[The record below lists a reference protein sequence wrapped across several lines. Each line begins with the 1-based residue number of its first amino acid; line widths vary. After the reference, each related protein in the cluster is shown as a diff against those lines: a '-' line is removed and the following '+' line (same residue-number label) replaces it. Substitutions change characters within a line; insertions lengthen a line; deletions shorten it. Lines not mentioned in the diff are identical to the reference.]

1 MFRKSR
7 IAMLVAGAVFA
18 TQAAAVSGS
27 FESPDVAWA
36 DEFSSASQITVF
48 NPDGSSYSIIPAG
61 VEIAQLEPVLLT
73 AGTESMPDQL
83 TVFEPD
89 GSVYSYEFTPV
100 LTAWEPME
108 ILVLEEDMSIAPLAV
123 IGEVPVAGPTYVAHF
138 VSPPT
143 YTGLLEEVS

>member
-1 MFRKSR
+1 MFRKNR
-7 IAMLVAGAVFA
+7 IAMLVASAVFA
-18 TQAAAVSGS
+18 TQAAAVSGNL
-27 FESPDVAWA
+27 ESSDVAWA

-61 VEIAQLEPVLLT
+61 VEIAQLEPVLWIQ
-73 AGTESMPDQL
+73 GSESMPDQL

-100 LTAWEPME
+100 LTAWEPVDV
-108 ILVLEEDMSIAPLAV
+108 LVIEDDMSIAPLAL
-123 IGEVPVAGPTYVAHF
+123 IEEVPVSSPTYVAHF

-143 YTGLLEEVS
+143 YTGLLEEVG